1 MTATDPLAVYGE
13 VPLFTLSSTDV
24 TDGAPLHAAQ
34 FGAGAGGLDRS
45 PQLSWSGFPAKTK
58 SFAVTMYDPDAP
70 TGSGFWHWAVLDIP
84 ASVTSLLAGAGAPGG
99 ALLPTGAVTL
109 PNELRLTSFLGAGPP
124 PGTGTHRYQFIV
136 HAVDVPA
143 LDLDPGSTPAVL
155 GFTLRFHTLGRAVIE
170 ATGAFGGAAL
180 HP

>member
-1 MTATDPLAVYGE
+1 MTTADPLAVYGE

-24 TDGAPLHAAQ
+24 TDGAPLSAAQ
-34 FGAGAGGLDRS
+34 FGEEAGGLDRS
-45 PQLSWSGFPAKTK
+45 PQLSWSGFPADTK
-58 SFAVTMYDPDAP
+58 SFAVTLYDPDAP
-70 TGSGFWHWAVLDIP
+70 TGSGFWHWAVFNLP
-84 ASVTSLLAGAGAPGG
+84 AAVTSLPAGAGAPGG
-99 ALLPTGAVTL
+99 AQLPAGAVTL
-109 PNELRLTSFLGAGPP
+109 PNELRLTSFIGAGPP

-136 HAVDVPA
+136 HAVDVPT

>member
-1 MTATDPLAVYGE
+1 MTTVDPLAVYGE

-24 TDGAPLHAAQ
+24 TDGAPLSAAQ
-34 FGAGAGGLDRS
+34 FGAGAGGLERS
-45 PQLSWSGFPAKTK
+45 PQLSWSGFPAETK
-58 SFAVTMYDPDAP
+58 SFAVTLYDPDAP
-70 TGSGFWHWAVLDIP
+70 TGSGFWHWAVFNIP
-84 ASVTSLLAGAGAPGG
+84 ASVTSLPAGAGAPGG
-99 ALLPTGAVTL
+99 ALLPAGAVTL
-109 PNELRLTSFLGAGPP
+109 PNELRLTSFIGAGPP

-136 HAVDVPA
+136 HAVDVPT